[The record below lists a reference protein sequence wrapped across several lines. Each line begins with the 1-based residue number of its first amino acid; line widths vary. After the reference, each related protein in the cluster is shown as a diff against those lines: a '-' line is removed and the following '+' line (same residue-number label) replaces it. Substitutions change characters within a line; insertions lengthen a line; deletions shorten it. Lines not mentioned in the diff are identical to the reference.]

1 MKFGITLFPTDYSI
15 APGEL
20 ARAIEERGFDS
31 FWVPE
36 HSHFPVSP
44 MTPGPDKPEIP
55 KMYYDLA
62 DPFVALS
69 MAAQTTTRLLL
80 GTSICLVVERDPI
93 WLAKSVA
100 SLDAFSGGRF
110 VFGVGAGWNQGEMAN
125 HGTRWEQ
132 RLDVMRE
139 RLDAM
144 KQIWTN
150 DVAEFHGKHVDFGP
164 MYAWPKPR
172 QKPHPP
178 ILVAANAPK
187 GLRRIVAQG
196 DGWMPILAQDGSGV
210 FEHLP
215 ALRDRLAKAG
225 KDPERF
231 EITLYMC
238 PQDRAVVE
246 RCRDAGIHRV
256 VFLLQPEPRDAA
268 LRALDVCVPLAR

>member
-1 MKFGITLFPTDYSI
+1 MKYGITLFPTDYAI

-44 MTPGPDKPEIP
+44 MTPGPDQPGLP

-62 DPFVALS
+62 DPFVALA
-69 MAAQTTTRLLL
+69 MAAQTTHTLKL

-100 SLDAFSGGRF
+100 SLDALSGGRF
-110 VFGVGAGWNQGEMAN
+110 QFGVGAGWNQSEMAN

-132 RLDVMRE
+132 RLEVMRE
-139 RLDAM
+139 RLEAM
-144 KQIWTN
+144 KQIWTH
-150 DVAEFHGKHVDFGP
+150 DQAEFHGKHVDFGP
-164 MYAWPKPR
+164 MYAWPKPK

-178 ILVAANAPK
+178 ILVAANAPR
-187 GLRRIVAQG
+187 GLGRVVAQG
-196 DGWMPILAQDGSGV
+196 DGWMPILAQDGGGV

-215 ALRDRLAKAG
+215 ALRERLATAG
-225 KDPERF
+225 KDPARF

-238 PQDRAVVE
+238 PQDRAMVE
-246 RCRDAGIHRV
+246 RCRQAGIHRV

-268 LRALDVCVPLAR
+268 LRALDACVPLAV